1 MPYYI
6 LYIFEM
12 TNAPPWDGGLY
23 RCRLEYGMPV
33 LCVHIRMCKR
43 IGLSLLFYYCRSLEA
58 HGHDLPDSY
67 STVFA
72 LTQSIF
78 IGLK

>member
-1 MPYYI
+1 
-6 LYIFEM
+6 M
-12 TNAPPWDGGLY
+12 TNAPLEGGLY

-43 IGLSLLFYYCRSLEA
+43 IGLSLLFSYWRSLEA

-67 STVFA
+67 FTVFA